1 MLHRMPVTVY
11 KYNVFQKN
19 ERVFY
24 KICYLCHP
32 DRGISDTVLLPDDR
46 QDLVKKIACILFSIL
61 LCAVSTAQRVG
72 VKDFKWLSSGE
83 VTVRDSQTGNKC
95 ALIYIQTPETGW
107 TFEAGSGTWIEEV
120 RQDNGV
126 ISLYLSADVRTLSF
140 SLPGCTPLRDWII
153 SPSLKAGDSYTLTL
167 TAGSSA
173 LKTSGSRS
181 YGTGTSSVASSSSSS
196 EKSSSSSGSTSSS
209 ASSVSSLI
217 SSSHSSSSAS
227 KSSSNSYSSASK
239 SSSASS
245 TSRSSGYSGTSRQS
259 STGVSSGSAGTSQDR
274 YGRDGIYSNGNTL
287 EIGCRKNTS
296 SNSIRHHPS
305 RAANERINSRTSV
318 SDETFCNWF
327 IDMYASHTSSISDY
341 GSLYA
346 DDWFVGLQL
355 TYMLKNIGLYASAA
369 YSFEE
374 SHSVFAG
381 LAFRL
386 NPQSS
391 SALDLQLYAGGGLV
405 DDDIGAGEIG
415 LRFAWKDTGN
425 RLSLTD
431 FSVGCQ
437 YFDHCIAPTVSVG
450 FAIWGV
456 PVAVGLC
463 IVACAAEAML

>member
-1 MLHRMPVTVY
+1 MPVTVY

-83 VTVRDSQTGNKC
+83 VTLRDSQTGNKC

-107 TFEAGSGTWIEEV
+107 TFEAGSGTWIEDV

-140 SLPGCTPLRDWII
+140 SLPGYTPLRDWII
-153 SPSLKAGDSYTLTL
+153 SPPLKAGDSYTLTL

-173 LKTSGSRS
+173 LKASGSRS
-181 YGTGTSSVASSSSSS
+181 YETGTSSVASSSASS
-196 EKSSSSSGSTSSS
+196 EKSSSSSGSASSS

-227 KSSSNSYSSASK
+227 KSSSDSYSSASK

-245 TSRSSGYSGTSRQS
+245 TSRSSGYSGTSRRS
-259 STGVSSGSAGTSQDR
+259 STGVSSGSAGTSRDR
-274 YGRDGIYSNGNTL
+274 YGRDGIYETDSRGGHLKQET
-287 EIGCRKNTS
+287 GFSR
-296 SNSIRHHPS
+296 RHPS
-305 RAANERINSRTSV
+305 RAANERINSRTSA
-318 SDETFCNWF
+318 SDESFCRWF

-341 GSLYA
+341 GSLYD

-391 SALDLQLYAGGGLV
+391 SALDLKLYAGGGLV

>member
-1 MLHRMPVTVY
+1 MPVTVY

-83 VTVRDSQTGNKC
+83 VTLRDSQTGNKC

-107 TFEAGSGTWIEEV
+107 TFEAGSGTWIEDV

-140 SLPGCTPLRDWII
+140 SLPGYTPLRDWII

-181 YGTGTSSVASSSSSS
+181 YGTWTPSVASSSASS
-196 EKSSSSSGSTSSS
+196 EKSSSSSDSATSS

-227 KSSSNSYSSASK
+227 KSSSNSYSSSSI

-245 TSRSSGYSGTSRQS
+245 TSHSSDYSGTSRRS
-259 STGVSSGSAGTSQDR
+259 STGFSSGSAGTSRDR
-274 YGRDGIYSNGNTL
+274 YGRDGIYETDSRGGHFKQAT
-287 EIGCRKNTS
+287 GFSR
-296 SNSIRHHPS
+296 RYPS
-305 RAANERINSRTSV
+305 RTANAQINSRTSA
-318 SDETFCNWF
+318 SDESFCRWF

-341 GSLYA
+341 GSLYD

-463 IVACAAEAML
+463 VVACVAEGML